1 MSSVDSYRIKRVR
14 FFGRKVPILCQN
26 ENGPC
31 PLLAIANVL
40 LLQSN
45 ISIHPDLS
53 EITFNELTQLVA
65 GFLLDSNPPHE
76 DLRINVNQQTQL
88 DTVIKLLPRLQY
100 GLDVNVRFN
109 SVRGFEFT
117 EEMAAFDMSGITLLH
132 GWLLDPE
139 DTNTAEVLQE
149 MSYNKL
155 VEKLLD
161 FRSMMAD
168 VPEQCD
174 QGSGA
179 AGSGREV
186 MIGTSESKLETQNVA
201 ASTDEEAVQKQKRVV
216 VGQGQAGRDD
226 GEGVVEDRGE
236 EPIDGIRTAIGVA
249 ASEVD
254 FVQRGASSAS
264 RSAHNEGPN
273 SVLHDEAESSTNAT
287 ALREGQVAEDFFR
300 ETASQLTYFGLSQ
313 LHQEVRERQLCVFF
327 RNNHFSTMFKYEG
340 KLYLLIT
347 DLGYA
352 RESSVVWE
360 KLDQIDGNTAYAD
373 SDFGRSSRCN
383 VSGGDLHDDA
393 DYVLALA
400 LQEEDASGNP
410 QGVSPGQSAVLG
422 DEAMA
427 MALHQEERVML
438 ERRIGSGHVAPPR
451 EGVPLGEE
459 RDRRRPAE
467 SVRRNRPEN
476 GSACLIQ

>member
-53 EITFNELTQLVA
+53 EISFNELTQLVA
-65 GFLLDSNPPHE
+65 GFLLDSNPPHQ
-76 DLRINVNQQTQL
+76 DMRINVNQQTQL
-88 DTVIKLLPRLQY
+88 DSVIKLLPRLQY

-109 SVRGFEFT
+109 NVRGFEFT

-139 DTNTAEVLQE
+139 DTHTAEVLKE
-149 MSYNKL
+149 MSYNQL

-161 FRSMMAD
+161 FRSMTAEA
-168 VPEQCD
+168 PGRRE
-174 QGSGA
+174 QGSSTA
-179 AGSGREV
+179 EV
-186 MIGTSESKLETQNVA
+186 GLEVTIGNSQIKVETTKMATGTLEIPTQPDEQVLVGQ
-201 ASTDEEAVQKQKRVV
+201 EEA
-216 VGQGQAGRDD
+216 GGND
-226 GEGVVEDRGE
+226 GEGVVQDTRKESR
-236 EPIDGIRTAIGVA
+236 DGIPTAVGAA

-254 FVQRGASSAS
+254 FAQPGSSAS
-264 RSAHNEGPN
+264 TCAHPEGPK
-273 SVLHDEAESSTNAT
+273 SVLHHRESTTNAST
-287 ALREGQVAEDFFR
+287 LREGQVAEDFFR
-300 ETASQLTYFGLSQ
+300 ETASQLTYYGLSQ

-352 RESSVVWE
+352 RESSVIWE

-373 SDFGRSSRCN
+373 SDFCRSSRCN
-383 VSGGDLHDDA
+383 VASEDSHDNA
-393 DYVLALA
+393 DYMLALA
-400 LQEEDASGNP
+400 LQQEDASGNP
-410 QGVSPGQSAVLG
+410 QGARRGQSALLD

-427 MALHQEERVML
+427 MALHQEERVLL
-438 ERRIGSGHVAPPR
+438 ERRTGSGNPTTHGQV
-451 EGVPLGEE
+451 VPSGGE
-459 RDRRRPAE
+459 RDRRRQAE
-467 SVRRNRPEN
+467 PVRRNRAES
-476 GSACLIQ
+476 GSTCSIQ